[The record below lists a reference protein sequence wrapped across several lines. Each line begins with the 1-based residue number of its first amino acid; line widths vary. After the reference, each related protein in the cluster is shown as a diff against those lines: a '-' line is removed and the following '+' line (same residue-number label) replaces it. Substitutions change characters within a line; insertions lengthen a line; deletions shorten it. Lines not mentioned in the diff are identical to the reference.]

1 MKIRDLLAVESID
14 LNGKVTGKN
23 EALDAMVALMAK
35 SGKINDVEKYRKG
48 VYAREEEGTTG
59 IGEGIAIPHCKSD
72 AVSRPGL
79 AAMVIKDGVDFD
91 ALDGEKVSLIFLIA
105 APNTEDNVHLD
116 VLSKLSVLL
125 MDENFTS
132 GLRNAKTVEEFLSV
146 IDRAEAE
153 KDAEEEKKNSA
164 DTKNAAEE
172 KNTENGKLI
181 LAVTG
186 CPNGIAHTYMAA
198 ENIEK
203 TAKELGCRVKVET
216 RGSGGAKNVLTKA
229 EIAEA
234 ACIIVAADTQVPMDR
249 FAGRPVIQCKV
260 SDGISKAEELLD
272 RALNGNVPLYQ
283 AKGSSQAAD
292 SEEESDSVGHQIYK
306 HLMNGVSHMLP
317 FVIGGGILIAI
328 AFLIDGF
335 AVDLNSLPF
344 DERSNFGT
352 ITPMAAMF
360 KSIGGVAFGFMLP
373 ILAGFIAMSI
383 ADRPG
388 LAVGF
393 VGGAIAAN
401 GTSGFLGALVA
412 GFVAGYLVRLLK
424 KLFEKLP
431 EGLEGIKP
439 MLLYPVIGIFLIGV
453 IMTYVVEPPIG
464 ALNVMINNGL
474 NSMNGA
480 KAILLGALLGGM
492 MSVDMGGPV
501 NKAAYVFGTASIA
514 AGNYNIMA
522 AVMVGGMVPPLAI
535 ALATMFFKN
544 KFTEEERKAGPTN
557 IVMGLSFISEGA
569 IPFAASDP
577 LRVLPSCIIGSAV
590 AGALSMAFN
599 CTLMAPHGG
608 IFVFLTVGHP
618 LLYLVSLAVGSVVGC
633 VILGLLKKDVS
644 KR

>member
-23 EALDAMVALMAK
+23 ETLDAMVALMAK

-72 AVSRPGL
+72 AVSKPGL

-203 TAKELGCRVKVET
+203 KAKELGCRVKVET